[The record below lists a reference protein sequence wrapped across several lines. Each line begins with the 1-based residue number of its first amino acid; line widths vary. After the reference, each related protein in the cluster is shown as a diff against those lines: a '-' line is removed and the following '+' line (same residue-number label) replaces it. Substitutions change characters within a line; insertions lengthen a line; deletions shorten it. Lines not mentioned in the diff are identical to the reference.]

1 MTLGTCTRGLRTLWE
16 ITRVLLDVPQVERQR
31 RNFSLHQ
38 AVGAARRRASTR
50 NARSSE
56 GRARLRRAIAI
67 VDARLLNGPNCV
79 RRSLLEMGL
88 DRGAGGEKLLAGF
101 VSGGGPKSGHA
112 WLESERVLQHYDAV
126 IAV

>member
-1 MTLGTCTRGLRTLWE
+1 MTLAACYRGLRTLWE
-16 ITRVLLDVPQVERQR
+16 MTRVLVDVPRVERQR
-31 RNFSLHQ
+31 RQSSLHQ
-38 AVGAARRRASTR
+38 AVGAARRRASGR
-50 NARSSE
+50 RLRSLE

-67 VDARLLNGPNCV
+67 VDARLPDGPNCV
-79 RRSLLEMGL
+79 RRSLLEMSL
-88 DRGAGGEKLLAGF
+88 DRGAANVKLLAGF